1 MLDDVLLE
9 TVQTL
14 SRNKE
19 IESIASLLLPII
31 HQNLAL
37 EKTILIVE
45 SLFLKQSQNQA
56 SNFFMAIA
64 HDLNFLNQN
73 NQENSNKKTA
83 ISFYQESSI
92 HSCLIKVPYSLF
104 EQLKKQSEIKIATN
118 LNIDFLHY
126 QDDYFFQEKPS
137 NFICLPIIDETDF
150 FGILY
155 LENISKCYFDDPQ
168 IANFLQVLSKQVAIS
183 LKNSQ
188 ELAQLKQK
196 SLQLKEIQKSLEAT
210 LQQSILLEKIIQKIR
225 ASIDLKEVFESAI
238 KEIGIA
244 FNVTRCQIHN
254 YSKNS
259 ESKNPICAVYQD
271 SDNRINFCYSSLD
284 FPVMSNFPT
293 VQILT
298 EDRAVAL
305 DNVYESPLL
314 KWANS
319 VCQQLQIKS
328 MLAVRTSYH
337 GQVNGLIVLHQ
348 CDHFR
353 KWTNKEIE
361 TIEIVAAQVGV
372 AIAYAHLLE
381 QEKTQRLALDRQNH
395 LLQQEVSTR
404 KQTEIALQRS
414 EELYRAIFEQVA
426 VGIVESD
433 YKNGHIVRVNPK
445 MCELT
450 GYSESELLSKTIFGI
465 THPGDS
471 LKTVAFVQQLKTGKI
486 NNFSLEKRYIKKD
499 GSFFWARLTVCP
511 VKRDSGEI
519 ISSVAVI
526 QDITRRKEQE
536 KQLLESQQRYQTLAM
551 AAPVGIFRTDA
562 VGNFSY
568 VNEYWSQITG
578 LSSIAAMGQ
587 GWQNA
592 IHPEDRQK
600 VWQQWQNAIEN
611 RSSFSAE
618 YRFVSAQNSDKN
630 QEIWVFS
637 KAIAEFAPEDE
648 PYFTFESRYSS
659 LPSRSELLGYVGTI
673 TDITQLKES
682 QKSLAKQLQREQLL
696 GHITQEIRRNWDI
709 SAITQTAATQI
720 GKVFQVSCCFIHNYI
735 IDFEPKI
742 PVIAQYFSPDISPV
756 ELEIPVKGNFYA
768 ETVLSQD
775 SAMAIPDVYA
785 QPLPESIQQIF
796 RENELKSML
805 LVRTSYQGQPN
816 GIICLNQCDRNRKW
830 TQDEIELL
838 EAVARQMG
846 IAIAQAQL
854 LEKEQQQR
862 QELYLN
868 NLALT
873 KAKQD
878 AEVANQAKSQFLAHM
893 SHELRTPL
901 NAILGF
907 SQVMARDTSLKNSQQ
922 EHLTIINRS
931 GKHLL
936 NLINNILDLSKIE
949 SGRIVVQEDHLDLD
963 DLLSGI
969 EKMFQLQAEAR
980 GLQLT
985 LEIHPDVPRCI
996 TTDGLKLR
1004 QIIINLLNNAI
1015 KFTSQGEV
1023 NLQVKCQNQQF
1034 LIFKIIDS
1042 GAGIAQAELTRIF
1055 EPFEQSSTGK
1065 QSGEGTGLGLAIC
1078 RSLIK
1083 LLGGMLEIESVVGEG
1098 TTCLF
1103 QIPLKIPDLT
1113 NPNTSTN
1120 SQPNIAIAQ
1129 LLEQHNILVVDDNL
1143 DNCRLL
1149 NDLLTQIGFTVKEA
1163 YNGQQA
1169 IEMLTNWNPDLILM
1183 DLSMPV
1189 MDGYQ
1194 ATTIIKNNDS
1204 TKQTKIIATTA
1215 SVIQEEKDKI
1225 LAMGCDDVI
1234 SKPFELEELLNAIAK
1249 NLNISNLDYQDN
1261 SNNNLYSVVSLV
1273 NTTMDLEEL
1282 EQLPREWLQKL
1293 HYAAISANEREI
1305 YLLIEQMS
1313 PENLALAHKLKT
1325 MVSNFALEGI
1335 INRTEE
1341 LLKMT
1346 YDNSSCN

>member
-9 TVQTL
+9 AVQTL
-14 SRNKE
+14 SRTKE
-19 IESIASLLLPII
+19 IESIASLLLAII

-45 SLFLKQSQNQA
+45 SLSLKQSKNQPGI
-56 SNFFMAIA
+56 FFIAIA
-64 HDLNFLNQN
+64 HNLDFLNKN
-73 NQENSNKKTA
+73 NEENFNKKPA
-83 ISFYQESSI
+83 ISFYQESAI
-92 HSCLIKVPYSLF
+92 HSCLVKIPYSLF

-118 LNIDFLHY
+118 LNVNFLNC
-126 QDDYFFQEKPS
+126 QDDYFFPEKPS
-137 NFICLPIIDETDF
+137 NFICLPIIDGTDF
-150 FGILY
+150 LGILY
-155 LENISKCYFDDPQ
+155 LENLDDRYFDEPQ
-168 IANFLQVLSKQVAIS
+168 ITKFLQVLAKQVAIS
-183 LKNSQ
+183 LKNNQ
-188 ELAQLKQK
+188 ELAQLKQNN
-196 SLQLKEIQKSLEAT
+196 LQLKEIKKSLEAKF
-210 LQQSILLEKIIQKIR
+210 QQSILLEKIIQKIR
-225 ASIDLKEVFESAI
+225 ASINLKEVFESAI
-238 KEIGIA
+238 QEIGIA

-271 SDNRINFCYSSLD
+271 SDNGIKSSCSSLD

-395 LLQQEVSTR
+395 LLQQEILTR
-404 KQTEIALQRS
+404 QQAEIALQRS

-433 YKNGHIVRVNPK
+433 YKNGQIIRVNPK

-450 GYSESELLSKTIFGI
+450 DYSETELLSKTIFAI
-465 THPGDS
+465 THPGDN
-471 LKTVAFVQQLKTGKI
+471 LKTVALIQQLKTGKI
-486 NNFSLEKRYIKKD
+486 NNFSLEKRYIRKD

-519 ISSVAVI
+519 ISSIAVI

-536 KQLLESQQRYQTLAM
+536 RQLQESQQRYQTLAM

-562 VGNFSY
+562 FGNFSY
-568 VNEYWSQITG
+568 VNEHWSQITG

-600 VWQQWQNAIEN
+600 VWQQWQNAINN

-618 YRFVSAQNSDKN
+618 YRFVSAQNSEKN

-648 PYFTFESRYSS
+648 SYFTFESGYSA
-659 LPSRSELLGYVGTI
+659 LRPRSELLGYVGTI
-673 TDITQLKES
+673 TDITKLKES
-682 QKSLAKQLQREQLL
+682 QKSLAQQLQREQLL

-709 SAITQTAATQI
+709 SAITQTAAIQI
-720 GKVFQVSCCFIHNYI
+720 GKVFQVNRCLIHSYI

-742 PVIAQYFSPDISPV
+742 PVIAEYLSHNTTSFKLAVPI
-756 ELEIPVKGNFYA
+756 KGNLHA
-768 ETVLSQD
+768 EKVLSQD
-775 SAMAIPDVYA
+775 SAIAASDVYA
-785 QPLPESIQQIF
+785 EPLLEKVHDVF
-796 RENELKSML
+796 RTFALKSL
-805 LVRTSYQGQPN
+805 LVVRTSYQKEPN
-816 GIICLNQCDRNRKW
+816 GVICLHQCDRYRKW

-838 EAVARQMG
+838 EAVAVQMG

-907 SQVMARDTSLKNSQQ
+907 SQVMARDTSLKHSQK
-922 EHLTIINRS
+922 EHLAIINRS

-969 EKMFQLQAEAR
+969 EKMFQLQAEAK

-1004 QIIINLLNNAI
+1004 QIIINLLSNAI
-1015 KFTSQGEV
+1015 KFTSKGEV
-1023 NLQVKCQNQQF
+1023 NLQVECQNHQF
-1034 LIFKIIDS
+1034 LVFKIIDS
-1042 GAGIAQAELTRIF
+1042 GAGIAQAELARIF
-1055 EPFEQSSTGK
+1055 EPFEQSATGK

-1083 LLGGMLEIESVVGEG
+1083 LLGGILEIESVVGEG
-1098 TTCLF
+1098 TTFLF

-1113 NPNTSTN
+1113 NPNTSAN
-1120 SQPNIAIAQ
+1120 NPSNIAIAI

-1189 MDGYQ
+1189 MDGYE

-1215 SVIQEEKDKI
+1215 SVVQEEKEQI
-1225 LAMGCDDVI
+1225 LAAGCDDVI
-1234 SKPFELEELLNAIAK
+1234 AKPFDLEELFNAIAK
-1249 NLNISNLDYQDN
+1249 SLNISNLDYQD
-1261 SNNNLYSVVSLV
+1261 SSKDNLYSVVSLV

-1282 EQLPREWLQKL
+1282 EQLPNEWLQKL

-1305 YLLIEQMS
+1305 YLLIEQM
-1313 PENLALAHKLKT
+1313 PLENLALAHKLKT

-1341 LLKMT
+1341 LLKIA
-1346 YDNSSCN
+1346 YDDSSCN